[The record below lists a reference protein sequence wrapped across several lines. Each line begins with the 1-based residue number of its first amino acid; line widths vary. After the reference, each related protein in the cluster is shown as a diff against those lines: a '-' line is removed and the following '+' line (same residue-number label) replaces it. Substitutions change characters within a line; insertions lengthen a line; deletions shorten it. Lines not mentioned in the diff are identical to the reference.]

1 MDQVRLG
8 IIGYGNIAKNYHI
21 PAIAQIPEAKMLAVA
36 DMDEAKAKEYA
47 ETHSVP
53 DVYTDY
59 RRIMDRDDI
68 DAIILLTRCN
78 THVEIVAAAA
88 ETGKHVFMQ
97 KPFAMNSDDGR
108 KIVDTAEK
116 GKIRVVTSFMHRYM
130 DETVKAGELIRDGAI
145 GTVRMIRQRNGTF
158 NSYETAVRLWGAV
171 QDIGPHG
178 VDVIR
183 FYANEKFVKVAAMM
197 DPYCSGITPNTD
209 GPDGRAVDM
218 VSVMNYELTGQVLVS
233 HEVFWDQTGG
243 QGRFMSEI
251 YGSDGAIFVRPMF
264 SEKPVAIVKK
274 GKPTE
279 FPDLDKM
286 PFGVR
291 HHRAFINDIL
301 NDTYESASPEEGFEV
316 LRVIEANYES
326 AASGGAPVAV

>member
-1 MDQVRLG
+1 MDQVTLG
-8 IIGYGNIAKNYHI
+8 IIGYGGIAKNYHI

-36 DMDEAKAKEYA
+36 DMDEGKAKDCA
-47 ETHSVP
+47 ETYDIP

-68 DAIILLTRCN
+68 DAIILLTRCD
-78 THVEIVAAAA
+78 THVEIVSAAA

-97 KPFAMNSDDGR
+97 KPFAMNSEDGQ
-108 KIVDTAEK
+108 KIVDMAKE
-116 GKIRVVTSFMHRYM
+116 GNIRVVTSFMHRYM

-145 GTVRMIRQRNGTF
+145 GKVRMIRQRNCTF

-178 VDVIR
+178 IDLIR
-183 FYANEKFVKVAAMM
+183 FFANEKFAKVATMM
-197 DPYCSGITPNTD
+197 DPFVSGITPNTD

-218 VSVMNYELTGQVLVS
+218 VSVMNYEMTGQVLVS
-233 HEVFWDQTGG
+233 HEVFWDQAGG

-251 YGSDGAIFVRPMF
+251 YGSEGALFVRPMF
-264 SEKPVAIVKK
+264 TDKSVAVVKQ

-279 FPDLDKM
+279 FPDLDET

-291 HHRAFINDIL
+291 HHQVFINDIL

-326 AASGGAPVAV
+326 AVEGGAPVVV